1 MKKLLRL
8 FALCCALALPAW
20 LFGGCAEE
28 IVAVGEFITLREA
41 YNSGYVTRDDIMEMC
56 YHRLGAVYE
65 LPEGLT
71 LDDIESTDR
80 DNWVEVDYTPRS
92 AELAPLD
99 ELTEQDI
106 KNSYYSLNREGF
118 ETGGQ
123 KYGPEVLE
131 LQFFGQFNGYYIL
144 RIRADIWGYS
154 EAQYVADYDGVVFY
168 ELTSPAF
175 EVFYYYN

>member
-8 FALCCALALPAW
+8 LALCCALVLPAC

-28 IVAVGEFITLREA
+28 IVSVGEFITLREA

-71 LDDIESTDR
+71 DFEADDP
-80 DNWVEVDYTPRS
+80 DNWVEVDYTPRN

-99 ELTEQDI
+99 EQTEQDI
-106 KNSYYSLNREGF
+106 KNSFYALHRDEDKNAGEEYP
-118 ETGGQ
+118 
-123 KYGPEVLE
+123 PESID
-131 LQFFGQFNGYYIL
+131 LQYFGLFNGYYIL
-144 RIRADIWGYS
+144 RIRVEGDYA
-154 EAQYVADYDGVVFY
+154 EARYVADYDGIVFY
-168 ELTSPAF
+168 ELTSPAL

>member
-80 DNWVEVDYTPRS
+80 DNWVEVDYTPRN

-99 ELTEQDI
+99 EQTEQDI
-106 KNSYYSLNREGF
+106 KNSYYALNREGF
-118 ETGGQ
+118 TVLGQ
-123 KYGPEVLE
+123 QYGPDSLDVKYY
-131 LQFFGQFNGYYIL
+131 GQFNGCYIVK
-144 RIRADIWGYS
+144 IYGETFGYPDVI
-154 EAQYVADYDGVVFY
+154 YTVDYDGIVFM
-168 ELTSPAF
+168 ENNTECS
-175 EVFYYYN
+175 VFIYYK

>member
-28 IVAVGEFITLREA
+28 IVAVGEYITLREA

-71 LDDIESTDR
+71 LDDIESTDWE
-80 DNWVEVDYTPRS
+80 NWVEVDYTPRNF
-92 AELAPLD
+92 L
-99 ELTEQDI
+99 
-106 KNSYYSLNREGF
+106 
-118 ETGGQ
+118 
-123 KYGPEVLE
+123 
-131 LQFFGQFNGYYIL
+131 
-144 RIRADIWGYS
+144 
-154 EAQYVADYDGVVFY
+154 
-168 ELTSPAF
+168 
-175 EVFYYYN
+175 